1 MILNETFKENSK
13 MNYQVIKLSNGEDII
28 CTVEELDSVDSGK
41 FKVTSPLKMCTQ
53 SKITE
58 RGVIESLGLSRWVQV
73 YSDQPYYN
81 IEKNSV
87 VIMTPA
93 SEGLGRYY
101 EHVLKS
107 MEQSEVKGPTD
118 EELDS
123 IEDEEY
129 LDELDDDED
138 FLAHWEVNNKVYH

>member
-1 MILNETFKENSK
+1 

-28 CTVEELDSVDSGK
+28 CTVESTDSGK
-41 FKVTSPLKMCTQ
+41 FKITSPLKMSTI

-58 RGVIESLGLSRWVQV
+58 KGVIESLGLTRWVQV

-81 IEKNSV
+81 IEKSGV

-101 EHVLKS
+101 EHVLQS
-107 MEQSEVKGPTD
+107 MHEAEIKEPTD

-123 IEDEEY
+123 IEEEEY
-129 LDELDDDED
+129 LDELDDED
-138 FLAHWEVNNKVYH
+138 YLANWDINDKVYH

>member
-1 MILNETFKENSK
+1 

-28 CTVEELDSVDSGK
+28 CTVESLESDK

-73 YSDQPYYN
+73 YSDQPFYN

-107 MEQSEVKGPTD
+107 MHTAELKGPTD

-123 IEDEEY
+123 IEEEEEY
-129 LDELDDDED
+129 LDDMDED
-138 FLAHWEVNNKVYH
+138 FLTHWEVNNKVYH

>member
-1 MILNETFKENSK
+1 

-28 CTVEELDSVDSGK
+28 CNVEELESGK
-41 FKVTSPLKMCTQ
+41 FKITSPLKMCTQ

-107 MEQSEVKGPTD
+107 MEQAEVNGPTD
-118 EELDS
+118 EELNS
-123 IEDEEY
+123 IEEEEY
-129 LDELDDDED
+129 LDEMDDAE
-138 FLAHWEVNNKVYH
+138 FLAQWEVKNKVYH

>member
-1 MILNETFKENSK
+1 

-28 CTVEELDSVDSGK
+28 CNVEELESGK
-41 FKVTSPLKMCTQ
+41 FKITSPLKMCTQ

-107 MEQSEVKGPTD
+107 MHTAELKGPTD

-123 IEDEEY
+123 IEEEEEY
-129 LDELDDDED
+129 LDDMDED
-138 FLAHWEVNNKVYH
+138 FLTHWEVNNKVYH